1 MVRVPRDTNNYEAL
15 RYLKRTRELIAA
27 GQYGEAEDMVNAHM
41 LGVNAQAYMP
51 LGDLILKQPGTEN
64 CTAYE
69 RELDLDS
76 GVARVT
82 YQTGQGAFT
91 REVFISTPDQ
101 VGVVHLISDQPGGIQ
116 LELALDSQLQHSVS
130 PGEGTRLVMQ
140 GRCPSHIADNYHQ
153 DHPLAV
159 LYEEGLGVA
168 FELHLHAQVTG
179 EVSGIPQASW

>member
-1 MVRVPRDTNNYEAL
+1 METEQRNSAWKLRYRQPAAVWEEALPLGNGHMGAMVFGGTGRELIRLNEDTLWSGFPRDTNNYEAL

-27 GQYGEAEDMVNAHM
+27 AQYGEAEDMVNAHM

-51 LGDLILKQPGTEN
+51 LGDLILTQPGTEH

-82 YQTGQGAFT
+82 YQTEQGNFT

-101 VGVVHLISDQPGGIQ
+101 VGVVHLTSGQPG
-116 LELALDSQLQHSVS
+116 EF
-130 PGEGTRLVMQ
+130 R
-140 GRCPSHIADNYHQ
+140 
-153 DHPLAV
+153 
-159 LYEEGLGVA
+159 
-168 FELHLHAQVTG
+168 
-179 EVSGIPQASW
+179 